1 MIITFFLSQERERHL
16 NTERANHIIE
26 ILHNFSFK
34 SYCNSSHIYI
44 TSEEVNTT
52 KLTTEISKLFSRDRG
67 NPLFSG
73 DIVHI
78 IPLSQSVNGEEEQP
92 VLILDSVDCNG
103 NPDWKEV
110 TLDAFYK
117 YYA

>member
-1 MIITFFLSQERERHL
+1 MIFTFFLSQDREKHH
-16 NTERANHIIE
+16 NTERANLIIE

-52 KLTTEISKLFSRDRG
+52 KLITEISKLFSSNRG
-67 NPLFSG
+67 NPLFNG

-78 IPLSQSVNGEEEQP
+78 IPLSRSANSEDEQP
-92 VLILDSVDCNG
+92 VLILNSVDCNG
-103 NPDWKEV
+103 EPDWKEV